1 MVEVA
6 QLGALNPE
14 SSISIV
20 LAEFCKNPSLLR
32 SSDIQL
38 SDKDFFLAFH
48 KIVYNAINNI
58 VYSNASI
65 QSINEADIDNFLSLY
80 PKFYTIWQNNQG
92 ITYVH
97 QAIEYGKSELFETAL
112 QDVKKYSLLRR
123 YAENGVDVRDLYD
136 YTTPDPNV
144 INESAKRISEMS
156 IQDIVNHYMSKMLAI
171 RSDIT
176 QETGSDIVQFEL
188 KDDIDT
194 LLERLNEVPE
204 MGHGFTNPYFNTLF
218 RGMREGKYMIRSAS
232 SGSGKTRNAIRDM
245 LNVACDEVYE
255 TGTGNWIKT
264 GKGYPIL
271 FISTEL
277 NKDELQTIALAY
289 ISGLETSEIEA
300 GDFNKT
306 QLMRLRKAVEV
317 LKRSKMYFVYME
329 DFSVTDLEMIIEDH
343 IINYGIKYCVFDYIQ
358 NNGKMSKALQ
368 EEFGHTMRED
378 EIILNLSKKLKV
390 LATKYNIFMMSS
402 TQLNAKEKDPDN
414 YIGKS
419 EMAVRGAKSTIDK
432 ADYAMITTIATAKD
446 LKALE
451 PIMKKGFNKA
461 PNYCTWI
468 FKNRS
473 GVKLI
478 AIWSYYNM
486 GNMREEPLFVTDYD
500 YNLFDLA
507 KTEAI
512 DEDGE
517 QGEIVPKVDF

>member
-14 SSISIV
+14 SSVGIV
-20 LAEFCKNPSLLR
+20 LGNICKNPSLIR

-38 SDKDFFLAFH
+38 SDKDFYLSFH
-48 KIVYNAINNI
+48 KIVYNAINNL
-58 VYSNASI
+58 VYTNASI
-65 QSINEADIDNFLSLY
+65 QSINEADIDSYLSDK
-80 PKFYTIWQNNQG
+80 PKYYAIWQANRGIDYINQW
-92 ITYVH
+92 IAYSKPEMFDT
-97 QAIEYGKSELFETAL
+97 TL
-112 QDVKKYSLLRR
+112 QDVKKYSLLRK
-123 YAENGVDVRDLYD
+123 YATSGIDVTDLYD
-136 YTTPDPNV
+136 YTSPDPD
-144 INESAKRISEMS
+144 IITESAKNLSAMS
-156 IQDIVNHYMSKMLAI
+156 LQDIVNHYMSKMLSI
-171 RSDIT
+171 RSEIT

-188 KDDIDT
+188 KDDIDG
-194 LLERLNEVPE
+194 LLQRLNEVPE
-204 MGHGFTNPYFNTLF
+204 MGHGFTNLYFNTLF

-245 LNVACDEVYE
+245 LNVACDEIYE

-264 GKGYPIL
+264 GRGYPIL

-289 ISGLETSEIEA
+289 LSGLETSEIEG
-300 GDFNKT
+300 GDFDKT
-306 QLMRLRKAVEV
+306 QLMRLNKAVEV
-317 LKRSKMYFVYME
+317 LKRSQMYFVYME

-343 IINYGIKYCVFDYIQ
+343 VINYGIKYCVFDYIQ

-368 EEFGHTMRED
+368 EEFGHSMRED

-390 LATKYNIFMMSS
+390 FATKYNIFMMSS
-402 TQLNAKEKDPDN
+402 TQLNERETDPDN
-414 YIGKS
+414 RVSKTQQAI
-419 EMAVRGAKSTIDK
+419 RGAKSTVDK
-432 ADYAMITTIATAKD
+432 ADYAMITTLVTSKD

-451 PIMKKGFNKA
+451 KIMEKGFNKK
-461 PNYCTWI
+461 PNYCTWV
-468 FKNRS
+468 FKNRA
-473 GVKLI
+473 GIKLV

-500 YNLFDLA
+500 YNLMELA